1 MSAPSPVAGLRR
13 LVAFTLTTPDLQA
26 TAQAYRRWFDYL
38 PAGEG
43 TVSPA
48 LAAAWGAP
56 ALAGRGLLMLHAS
69 GAPDTLLRLV
79 EMPGATDRVALPG
92 HGWNAMEVLVRDPY
106 SLARELEGSPFRVI
120 IPPRPLP
127 FDASLHAMQV
137 LGPAGELLYVTS
149 LPTDRVMLDLRPA
162 RSRVDRPFIAILGGP
177 DINAMLAFYAGPLRT
192 PVIAPTQTIVKI
204 INDSFGLAADH
215 RVPLGIV
222 KLPRDSLV
230 EVDGLPAAA
239 QPRPC
244 RAGELPAGF
253 ALVSF
258 EGAGLDALE
267 ARWVQAPRALPEA
280 PYGGRRVAVTRGAA
294 GEWLELIEGAPV
306 VS

>member
-1 MSAPSPVAGLRR
+1 MVASSPVAGLRR
-13 LVAFTLTTPDLQA
+13 LSAFTLTTPDA
-26 TAQAYRRWFDYL
+26 RGTAQAYQRWFEYVV
-38 PAGEG
+38 AGEG
-43 TVSPA
+43 TVSRA

-56 ALAGRGLLMLHAS
+56 ALAGRGTLLLHARD
-69 GAPDTLLRLV
+69 APETLLRLV
-79 EMPGATDRVALPG
+79 ETPGATDAVALPG

-106 SLARELEGSPFRVI
+106 ALARELEGSPFRVI

-137 LGPAGELLYVTS
+137 LGPAGELLYVTA
-149 LPTDRVMLDLRPA
+149 LPADRTILDLQAA
-162 RSRVDRPFIAILGGP
+162 RSRVDRPFIAILGGA
-177 DINAMLAFYAGPLRT
+177 DIEAMLAFYSGPLRT

-204 INDSFGLAADH
+204 INDSFGLDAGH

-222 KLPRDSLV
+222 KLPRDALI

-253 ALVSF
+253 ALVTF
-258 EGAGLDALE
+258 ECAALDALDVS
-267 ARWVQAPRALPEA
+267 WVQAPRALSEA
-280 PYGGRRVAVTRGAA
+280 PYHGRRMAVTRGAA
-294 GEWLELIEGAPV
+294 GEWLELVEGGPV